1 MISDILKQQKLQKK
15 INETPHKY
23 KLNLKTA
30 RRRFHKNNN
39 ERSHTILNEEIRAIW
54 QSFFNWVMG
63 IGPRPENEV
72 IPPEPPPDLPFTQKP
87 KDKYS
92 RFHEPTLRERYDQW
106 LELHGLHIF
115 SVLYG
120 AMSVFTCIVIVCL
133 LLATVAELPPFGDEK
148 NPANNEVIR
157 RYVEHGGHETGA
169 QNIVAGL
176 ILDYRAFDTFG
187 ESAVLFT
194 AAVSVLMLLGASRR
208 NKTSSQPELSLHA
221 VRHDDEILRSVAALA
236 IPIILMMGCVVV
248 INGHLSPGGG
258 FAGGAI
264 LSTALILA
272 ANAYGFEKVHSFFSE
287 RTFIV
292 SSSTALMIYAC
303 SKGYSFFTGANHIHS
318 IIPKGTIGNILSAG
332 LILPLNICVGLI
344 VAGTLYGFYALFSEG
359 DI

>member
-1 MISDILKQQKLQKK
+1 
-15 INETPHKY
+15 
-23 KLNLKTA
+23 
-30 RRRFHKNNN
+30 
-39 ERSHTILNEEIRAIW
+39 
-54 QSFFNWVMG
+54 MG

-72 IPPEPPPDLPFTQKP
+72 IPPEPPPDLPFTQRP
-87 KDKYS
+87 NDKYT
-92 RFHEPTLRERYDQW
+92 RFHEATLKERYTQW
-106 LELHGLHIF
+106 LEIHGLHLF
-115 SVLYG
+115 SALYAGLSVL
-120 AMSVFTCIVIVCL
+120 TCVVIVAL
-133 LLATVAELPPFGDEK
+133 LLATVAELPPFGHEG

-157 RYVEHGGHETGA
+157 RYVERGGNETGA

-194 AAVSVLMLLGASRR
+194 AAVSVLMILGASRR
-208 NKTSSQPELSLHA
+208 GKTDDGESPHTESAGRNFLQRGPPAMSLHTF
-221 VRHDDEILRSVAALA
+221 RRDDAILRGVATLS
-236 IPIILMMGCVVV
+236 IPAILMMGCVVV

-258 FAGGAI
+258 FSGGAI

-272 ANAYGFEKVHSFFSE
+272 ANAYGFGRVHDFFSE

-292 SSSTALMIYAC
+292 SSSTALMIYAM

-318 IIPKGTIGNILSAG
+318 IIPKGTIGDILSGG

>member
-1 MISDILKQQKLQKK
+1 M
-15 INETPHKY
+15 
-23 KLNLKTA
+23 
-30 RRRFHKNNN
+30 
-39 ERSHTILNEEIRAIW
+39 NEELKLIW
-54 QSFFNWVMG
+54 KNFFNWVMG
-63 IGPRPENEV
+63 NGPRPENEV

-92 RFHEPTLRERYDQW
+92 RFHEATLKERYNQW
-106 LELHGLHIF
+106 LEIHGLHIF
-115 SVLYG
+115 SILYSGLSVL
-120 AMSVFTCIVIVCL
+120 TCIVIVSL
-133 LLATVAELPPFGDEK
+133 LLATVSELPPFGHER

-194 AAVSVLMLLGASRR
+194 AAVSVLMLLGASRT
-208 NKTSSQPELSLHA
+208 NKKSKKKFFMRPHSL
-221 VRHDDEILRSVAALA
+221 EEPILRGVASLS
-236 IPIILMMGCVVV
+236 IPAILMMGCVVV

-258 FAGGAI
+258 FSGGAI

-272 ANAYGFEKVHSFFSE
+272 ANAYGFGRVHEFFNE
-287 RTFIV
+287 RTFII
-292 SSSTALMIYAC
+292 SSSTALMIYAL
-303 SKGYSFFTGANHIHS
+303 SKGYSFFTGANHLHS

-344 VAGTLYGFYALFSEG
+344 VAGTLYAFYALFSEG
-359 DI
+359 DF

>member
-1 MISDILKQQKLQKK
+1 MNDEL
-15 INETPHKY
+15 
-23 KLNLKTA
+23 
-30 RRRFHKNNN
+30 RR
-39 ERSHTILNEEIRAIW
+39 IW

-72 IPPEPPPDLPFTQKP
+72 IPDEPPPDLPFSQKP
-87 KDKYS
+87 RDKYS
-92 RFHEPTLRERYDQW
+92 RFHEATLKERYTQW
-106 LELHGLHIF
+106 VEIHGLHLF
-115 SVLYG
+115 SVLYAG
-120 AMSVFTCIVIVCL
+120 LSVLICVVIVSL
-133 LLATVAELPPFGDEK
+133 LLATVAELPPFGHER

-194 AAVSVLMLLGASRR
+194 AAVSVLMLLGASRS
-208 NKTSSQPELSLHA
+208 NKPGNSPPSLSLHA
-221 VRHDDEILRSVAALA
+221 VRRDDEILRAIAALA

-258 FAGGAI
+258 FSGGAI

-272 ANAYGFEKVHSFFSE
+272 ANAYGFDKVHSFFSE
-287 RTFIV
+287 RTFII
-292 SSSTALMIYAC
+292 SSSTALMIYAL

-318 IIPKGTIGNILSAG
+318 IIPKGTIGDILSGG

-359 DI
+359 DM

>member
-1 MISDILKQQKLQKK
+1 M
-15 INETPHKY
+15 
-23 KLNLKTA
+23 
-30 RRRFHKNNN
+30 
-39 ERSHTILNEEIRAIW
+39 NEELKLIW
-54 QSFFNWVMG
+54 KNFFNWVMG
-63 IGPRPENEV
+63 NGPRPENEV

-92 RFHEPTLRERYDQW
+92 RFHEATLKERYNQW
-106 LELHGLHIF
+106 LEIHGLHIF
-115 SVLYG
+115 SILYSGLSVL
-120 AMSVFTCIVIVCL
+120 TCIVIVSL
-133 LLATVAELPPFGDEK
+133 LLATVSELPPFGHER

-194 AAVSVLMLLGASRR
+194 AAVSVLMLLGASRT
-208 NKTSSQPELSLHA
+208 NKKSKKKLFMRPHSL
-221 VRHDDEILRSVAALA
+221 EEPILRGVASLS
-236 IPIILMMGCVVV
+236 IPAILMMGCVVV

-258 FAGGAI
+258 FSGGAI

-272 ANAYGFEKVHSFFSE
+272 ANAYGFGRVHEFFNE
-287 RTFIV
+287 RTFII
-292 SSSTALMIYAC
+292 SSSTALMIYAL
-303 SKGYSFFTGANHIHS
+303 SKGYSFFTGANHLHS

-344 VAGTLYGFYALFSEG
+344 VAGTLYAFYALFSEG
-359 DI
+359 DF

>member
-1 MISDILKQQKLQKK
+1 M
-15 INETPHKY
+15 
-23 KLNLKTA
+23 
-30 RRRFHKNNN
+30 
-39 ERSHTILNEEIRAIW
+39 NEELKSIW
-54 QSFFNWVMG
+54 KNFFDWVMG
-63 IGPRPENEV
+63 NGPRPENEV

-92 RFHEPTLRERYDQW
+92 RFHEMTLKERYNQW
-106 LELHGLHIF
+106 LEIHGLHLF
-115 SVLYG
+115 SVLYSG
-120 AMSVFTCIVIVCL
+120 LSVLTCLVIVAL
-133 LLATVAELPPFGDEK
+133 LLATVAELPPFGHER

-157 RYVEHGGHETGA
+157 RYVQYGWHETGA

-194 AAVSVLMLLGASRR
+194 AAVSVLMILGTSRSSKQKKLSRHHIFR
-208 NKTSSQPELSLHA
+208 N
-221 VRHDDEILRSVAALA
+221 DDVILRGVASLS
-236 IPIILMMGCVVV
+236 IPVILMMGCVVV

-258 FAGGAI
+258 FSGGAI

-272 ANAYGFEKVHSFFSE
+272 ANAYGFDKVHKFFNE

-292 SSSTALMIYAC
+292 SSSTALMIYAI
-303 SKGYSFFTGANHIHS
+303 SKGYSFFTGANQLHS
-318 IIPKGTIGNILSAG
+318 IIPKGTVGNILSAG

-359 DI
+359 DM

>member
-1 MISDILKQQKLQKK
+1 M
-15 INETPHKY
+15 
-23 KLNLKTA
+23 
-30 RRRFHKNNN
+30 
-39 ERSHTILNEEIRAIW
+39 NEELKAIW
-54 QSFFNWVMG
+54 CKFFDWVSG
-63 IGPRPENEV
+63 NGPRPENEV

-87 KDKYS
+87 HDKYT
-92 RFHEPTLRERYDQW
+92 RFHEATIRERYNQW
-106 LELHGLHIF
+106 LEIHGLHIF
-115 SVLYG
+115 SILYSGLSVL
-120 AMSVFTCIVIVCL
+120 TCIVIVSL

-194 AAVSVLMLLGASRR
+194 AAVSVLMILGASRR
-208 NKTSSQPELSLHA
+208 NNTKDEQSLHENETGHNFLQRGPP
-221 VRHDDEILRSVAALA
+221 VERVHTFRKDDVILRAIASVS
-236 IPIILMMGCVVV
+236 IPAILMMGCVVV

-258 FAGGAI
+258 FSGGAI

-272 ANAYGFEKVHSFFSE
+272 ANAYGFDSVHEFFNE
-287 RTFIV
+287 RTFII
-292 SSSTALMIYAC
+292 SSSTALMIYAL

-318 IIPKGTIGNILSAG
+318 IIPRGTIGNVLSGG

-359 DI
+359 DM

>member
-1 MISDILKQQKLQKK
+1 M
-15 INETPHKY
+15 
-23 KLNLKTA
+23 
-30 RRRFHKNNN
+30 
-39 ERSHTILNEEIRAIW
+39 NEELKAVW
-54 QSFFNWVMG
+54 EKFFNWVVG
-63 IGPRPENEV
+63 NGPRPENEV

-87 KDKYS
+87 QNKYS
-92 RFHEPTLRERYDQW
+92 RFHEATLKERYNQW
-106 LELHGLHIF
+106 LEIHGLHIF
-115 SVLYG
+115 SLLYAGLSVL
-120 AMSVFTCIVIVCL
+120 TCIVIVSL
-133 LLATVAELPPFGDEK
+133 LLATVAELPPFGHEH

-194 AAVSVLMLLGASRR
+194 AAVSVLMILGASRR
-208 NKTSSQPELSLHA
+208 NKITDDFSPHTDTNGKSFLQRGPPESLH
-221 VRHDDEILRSVAALA
+221 VFRKDDAILRGVASLS
-236 IPIILMMGCVVV
+236 IPAILMMGCVVV

-258 FAGGAI
+258 FSGGAI

-272 ANAYGFEKVHSFFSE
+272 ANAYGFEKVHRFFNE

-292 SSSTALMIYAC
+292 SSSTALMIYAL

-318 IIPKGTIGNILSAG
+318 IIPKGTIGDILSGG

-359 DI
+359 DM

>member
-1 MISDILKQQKLQKK
+1 M
-15 INETPHKY
+15 
-23 KLNLKTA
+23 
-30 RRRFHKNNN
+30 
-39 ERSHTILNEEIRAIW
+39 NEELRRIW

-87 KDKYS
+87 RDKYS
-92 RFHEPTLRERYDQW
+92 RFREATLKERYNQW
-106 LELHGLHIF
+106 LEIHGLHLF
-115 SVLYG
+115 SVLYAG
-120 AMSVFTCIVIVCL
+120 LSVLTCIVIVSL
-133 LLATVAELPPFGDEK
+133 LLATVAELPPFGHER

-194 AAVSVLMLLGASRR
+194 AAVSVLMLLGASRSSKPEESPSA
-208 NKTSSQPELSLHA
+208 KTYTSL
-221 VRHDDEILRSVAALA
+221 RKDDTILRGVANLS
-236 IPIILMMGCVVV
+236 IPVILMMGCVVV

-258 FAGGAI
+258 FSGGAI

-272 ANAYGFEKVHSFFSE
+272 ANAYGFGRVHSFFSE

-292 SSSTALMIYAC
+292 SSSTALMIYAL

-318 IIPKGTIGNILSAG
+318 IIPKGTIGDILSGG